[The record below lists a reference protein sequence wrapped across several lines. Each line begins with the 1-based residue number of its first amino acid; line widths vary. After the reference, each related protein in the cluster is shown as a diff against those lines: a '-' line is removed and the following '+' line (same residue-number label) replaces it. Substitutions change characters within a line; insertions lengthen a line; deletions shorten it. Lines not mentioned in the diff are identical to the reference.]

1 MAGGAGW
8 RWPWSRR
15 QERPGAEPSPAAE
28 PALDEPR
35 AAAVSPEAAAIPG
48 ADRSSFTSPL
58 LAEHYQPQ
66 RPLQLQLQFAY
77 VADPA
82 LPPAHHDL
90 SLRWFWSDAAA
101 EELVLAGHC
110 QRSGSFGL
118 FHSRWIRD
126 CVEVASG
133 EPVEA
138 LAPLLLQRFAASR
151 HGRLEQ
157 LQQRHGDQLTVLLYL
172 ACADGLLQQREKQL
186 VAAYLA
192 AQAADLDLVVE
203 ELAQQLRWLPLPA
216 EAEFQAA
223 VQRLRRLEPE
233 QALALI
239 DLCEQV
245 IDVKVSRDG
254 QEQPGIDHLRAVLLG

>member
-15 QERPGAEPSPAAE
+15 QERPGAEPSLAAE
-28 PALDEPR
+28 PVLDEPS
-35 AAAVSPEAAAIPG
+35 AAAVSSEAAAIPG
-48 ADRSSFTSPL
+48 ADRSSCASPL
-58 LAEHYQPQ
+58 VAEHYQPQ

-77 VADPA
+77 VADPV
-82 LPPAHHDL
+82 LPPARHDL

-133 EPVEA
+133 EPVAA

-157 LQQRHGDQLTVLLYL
+157 LQQRHGDELTVLLYL

-186 VAAYLA
+186 MARHLVER
-192 AQAADLDLVVE
+192 AADLALVEE

-216 EAEFQAA
+216 EPEFQAA
-223 VQRLRRLEPE
+223 VQRLRRLEPQ

-245 IDVKVSRDG
+245 IDVKISRDG

>member
-28 PALDEPR
+28 PALDEPS
-35 AAAVSPEAAAIPG
+35 AA
-48 ADRSSFTSPL
+48 RSSCASPL